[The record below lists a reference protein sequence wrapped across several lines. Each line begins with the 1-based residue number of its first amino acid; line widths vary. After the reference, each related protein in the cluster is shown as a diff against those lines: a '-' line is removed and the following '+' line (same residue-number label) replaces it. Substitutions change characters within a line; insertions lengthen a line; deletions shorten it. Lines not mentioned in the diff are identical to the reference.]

1 MRLEKNHH
9 KRGLEEWLKW
19 QECLHN
25 KHKPQNHQKKKKE
38 EERKKERESL
48 GSWSC
53 ELIPE

>member
-25 KHKPQNHQKKKKE
+25 KHKPQNHQKKKKRR
-38 EERKKERESL
+38 RKKERER
-48 GSWSC
+48 
-53 ELIPE
+53 ELR